1 MLHPERSFRWALG
14 ALLPGTRASEAIA
27 WGRCIL
33 DTAAITI
40 LGWVYVCKLNHRITS
55 LHSSINIP
63 KLRQN
68 L

>member
-14 ALLPGTRASEAIA
+14 ALLPGTRAIEALA

-40 LGWVYVCKLNHRITS
+40 LGWVMSVNLNIQLLVHTEV
-55 LHSSINIP
+55 
-63 KLRQN
+63 
-68 L
+68 